1 MTVAKRERLDFI
13 PLSPAEKRSMG
24 KEGKK
29 SKEKDR
35 EKISKK
41 KAADGDKEHG
51 KKAKR
56 EKDGHKRVTGSLD
69 GENRPNNAVRPPK
82 KQKNGKEVVTVH
94 EGANGIVAAERKAKN
109 EAWNPKIEGQ
119 KFGEWSKDEKEEL
132 DARIKEWAM
141 AHGKIDDYNNKK
153 FDFLMQRRQKQGGRG
168 AKLPD
173 SERKAFLEIATGFPT
188 RNPKQIYGYVSRH
201 YDSDNYKGKW
211 SDEEKKK
218 LTDLVAE
225 YGEKWKEVGKN
236 LGRPG
241 HACRDKWRM
250 MRNNPK
256 SGDWSPA
263 EVAHL
268 RELVNEYF
276 AQNNAAPGRGAGE
289 GNEHLPLRDNINWK
303 AISSKIGTRSENM
316 CMQKWYRIAPSPEET
331 GQWAKGD
338 DKTMLE
344 GILKSDADDEH
355 KVAWEGLVPGRTLG
369 QIKNRFRAAK
379 KDIPD
384 HSNMSFDVLL
394 AKMIEKYAPE
404 ISNAG
409 ALPAP

>member
-1 MTVAKRERLDFI
+1 MRHA
-13 PLSPAEKRSMG
+13 MG
-24 KEGKK
+24 KDGKK

-35 EKISKK
+35 EISKK
-41 KAADGDKEHG
+41 KATEGGDKKG
-51 KKAKR
+51 KSDK
-56 EKDGHKRVTGSLD
+56 KDKNDAHKRVTGSFD
-69 GENRPNNAVRPPK
+69 GENRPNNAVVRPPK
-82 KQKNGKEVVTVH
+82 KQKNGREMVTVH
-94 EGANGIVAAERKAKN
+94 EGAGGLVAAERKAKD

-119 KFGEWSKDEKEEL
+119 KFGEWSKDEKDEL
-132 DARIKEWAM
+132 DRRIKEWAM

-173 SERKAFLEIATGFPT
+173 SERKAFLEIATDFPT

-211 SDEEKKK
+211 TEEEKKK

-225 YGEKWKEVGKN
+225 YGERWKEVGKN

-256 SGDWSPA
+256 SGDWSPD
-263 EVAHL
+263 EVARL

-316 CMQKWYRIAPSPEET
+316 CMQKWYRIAPSAEET

-338 DKTMLE
+338 DKIMLE
-344 GILKSDADDEH
+344 GILKQVDADDEH

-379 KDIPD
+379 RDVPD
-384 HSNMSFDVLL
+384 HSNVTFDVLL
-394 AKMIEKYAPE
+394 TKMIDKYAPE
-404 ISNAG
+404 MTKAE

>member
-51 KKAKR
+51 KKGN
-56 EKDGHKRVTGSLD
+56 KDKDVHKRVTGSLD

-289 GNEHLPLRDNINWK
+289 GTSTCRCATTSTGRPYRARLEPEAKTCACKSGTASPRARRRLGSGRKVTTRPCSRASSSLMRTTSTRLRGKGWSPVEPS
-303 AISSKIGTRSENM
+303 ARSKTGSGLR
-316 CMQKWYRIAPSPEET
+316 KRIFPTTAT
-331 GQWAKGD
+331 
-338 DKTMLE
+338 
-344 GILKSDADDEH
+344 
-355 KVAWEGLVPGRTLG
+355 
-369 QIKNRFRAAK
+369 
-379 KDIPD
+379 
-384 HSNMSFDVLL
+384 
-394 AKMIEKYAPE
+394 
-404 ISNAG
+404 
-409 ALPAP
+409 

>member
-1 MTVAKRERLDFI
+1 
-13 PLSPAEKRSMG
+13 
-24 KEGKK
+24 
-29 SKEKDR
+29 
-35 EKISKK
+35 
-41 KAADGDKEHG
+41 
-51 KKAKR
+51 
-56 EKDGHKRVTGSLD
+56 
-69 GENRPNNAVRPPK
+69 
-82 KQKNGKEVVTVH
+82 
-94 EGANGIVAAERKAKN
+94 
-109 EAWNPKIEGQ
+109 
-119 KFGEWSKDEKEEL
+119 
-132 DARIKEWAM
+132 
-141 AHGKIDDYNNKK
+141 
-153 FDFLMQRRQKQGGRG
+153 MQRRQKQGGRG

-263 EVAHL
+263 EVARL

-289 GNEHLPLRDNINWK
+289 ANEHLPLRDNINWK

-316 CMQKWYRIAPSPEET
+316 CMQKWYRIAPDAT
-331 GQWAKGD
+331 AAGQWSAGEDSVLISNIIKLGAASESTTPWD
-338 DKTMLE
+338 QC
-344 GILKSDADDEH
+344 
-355 KVAWEGLVPGRTLG
+355 VPGRDAVVV
-369 QIKNRFRAAK
+369 KRRFKQLKMSLSNSAK
-379 KDIPD
+379 AKLSYDD
-384 HSNMSFDVLL
+384 LL
-394 AKMIEKYAPE
+394 KKLSEKFCQPA
-404 ISNAG
+404 
-409 ALPAP
+409 ALPAPTNA

>member
-1 MTVAKRERLDFI
+1 M
-13 PLSPAEKRSMG
+13 
-24 KEGKK
+24 
-29 SKEKDR
+29 
-35 EKISKK
+35 
-41 KAADGDKEHG
+41 H
-51 KKAKR
+51 
-56 EKDGHKRVTGSLD
+56 
-69 GENRPNNAVRPPK
+69 
-82 KQKNGKEVVTVH
+82 
-94 EGANGIVAAERKAKN
+94 
-109 EAWNPKIEGQ
+109 
-119 KFGEWSKDEKEEL
+119 
-132 DARIKEWAM
+132 
-141 AHGKIDDYNNKK
+141 
-153 FDFLMQRRQKQGGRG
+153 RRQKQGGRG
-168 AKLPD
+168 AKLPTARGRSFPRNRLD
-173 SERKAFLEIATGFPT
+173 SHAER
-188 RNPKQIYGYVSRH
+188 KQIYGYVSRH

-236 LGRPG
+236 LGRLG

-263 EVAHL
+263 EVARL

-276 AQNNAAPGRGAGE
+276 AQNNAAPVGGAGE

-303 AISSKIGTRSENM
+303 AISSKIG
-316 CMQKWYRIAPSPEET
+316 QKRKHVHAKVVPHNPEP
-331 GQWAKGD
+331 GGDWAVGRKVT

-394 AKMIEKYAPE
+394 AKMIEKYAPR
-404 ISNAG
+404 SQTLARSQLRDPTHTFFLRLTACKG
-409 ALPAP
+409 WRRTRDTLVM

>member
-1 MTVAKRERLDFI
+1 
-13 PLSPAEKRSMG
+13 MG

-82 KQKNGKEVVTVH
+82 KQKNGKGVVTVH

-276 AQNNAAPGRGAGE
+276 AQNNAAPGEKLFYQINIGVELSRYL
-289 GNEHLPLRDNINWK
+289 GNFLWCIHVILVELFNFV
-303 AISSKIGTRSENM
+303 RSRQSAM
-316 CMQKWYRIAPSPEET
+316 VTVIQCLVWLYGYR
-331 GQWAKGD
+331 KRF
-338 DKTMLE
+338 
-344 GILKSDADDEH
+344 DA
-355 KVAWEGLVPGRTLG
+355 
-369 QIKNRFRAAK
+369 F
-379 KDIPD
+379 
-384 HSNMSFDVLL
+384 LL
-394 AKMIEKYAPE
+394 SLI
-404 ISNAG
+404 
-409 ALPAP
+409 